1 MNPAKEQA
9 ILPAPDPI
17 ESLSVPLPADVRR
30 LISAGCLQE
39 ARERIQFYLERLNRA
54 DSPLSGEQRQKKSRL
69 TLELARLSQLPFEYP
84 YSFSEALSL
93 IRSRIPDFSEEE
105 FHALEREGRA
115 EPVFLEGQKRYPGR
129 FLDTLLA
136 VDPVLAGR
144 ADPQLV
150 RDMDDRGRF
159 RDRTI
164 RLLKEEGLLR
174 YRIHLKAGLRV
185 KDEFFEPEKEYL
197 VHLPVPKECDP
208 VNGVRILNTGHRPAF
223 LSPADAPARTVA
235 FRESPK
241 KNDTFWVEYEYDSTV
256 WYIQPDP
263 DRVSDR
269 LPDFDTGQQPPHIRF
284 TPYLRALTS
293 EVVGK
298 ERNPLEKAR
307 RIYDFITSQVAYSYM
322 PEYFLL
328 DDIAETCAVSRKG
341 DCGVQALLFIT
352 MCRIARIP
360 ARWQSGLSVTPA
372 SVGPHDWA
380 QFFIPPYGWLY
391 ADLSFGGSAF
401 RAGQMER
408 RDFYFGNLDP
418 FRMVANTA
426 FQAPL
431 VPPKSGL
438 RADPYDNQVGECEID
453 GKGLLTGQ
461 FDFFHEIIDIRSIRQ

>member
-1 MNPAKEQA
+1 MNPTKEQA
-9 ILPAPDPI
+9 SRPAPEPI
-17 ESLSVPLPADVRR
+17 QSLFVPLPADVRR
-30 LISAGCLQE
+30 LVSAGRLQE
-39 ARERIQFYLERLNRA
+39 ARERILLYLKRPDRA
-54 DSPLSGEQRQKKSRL
+54 DLTLPGEQQLKRSRL
-69 TLELARLSQLPFEYP
+69 ELELARLSQLPSEYP

-105 FHALEREGRA
+105 FLALEREGKA
-115 EPVFLEGQKRYPGR
+115 DYIFMEGQKRYFCR

-136 VDPVLAGR
+136 VDPSLAGR
-144 ADPQLV
+144 ADPQLI
-150 RDMDDRGRF
+150 RDMEDRGRF

-164 RLLKEEGLLR
+164 RLLKEEGSLR

-185 KDEFFEPEKEYL
+185 KDAFFEPGKEYL

-208 VNGVRILNTGHRPAF
+208 VSGVRILNTGHRPVF
-223 LSPADAPARTVA
+223 LCPADAPARTVA
-235 FRESPK
+235 FREIPK

-256 WYIQPDP
+256 RYVQPDP

-284 TPYLRALTS
+284 TPYLRALTA

-298 ERNPLEKAR
+298 ELNPLKKAE
-307 RIYDFITSQVAYSYM
+307 RIYYFITSQVSYSYM

-401 RAGQMER
+401 RAGQKER
-408 RDFYFGNLDP
+408 QAFYFGNLDP

-431 VPPKSGL
+431 FPLKAGL

-461 FDFFHEIIDIRSIRQ
+461 FDFFHEIIDLRSIRQ